1 MILNIVTK
9 LQKHQK
15 KAKTELLWW
24 TVKMKKMQTT
34 CPRKWFELCSFYLV
48 VEMIL
53 YDGEKPPF
61 KGSFPLEPTAL
72 VTHKCSAAG
81 SE

>member
-1 MILNIVTK
+1 MLNVVTK
-9 LQKHQK
+9 VQKHQK
-15 KAKTELLWW
+15 KKNFHDELSKWERQ
-24 TVKMKKMQTT
+24 MQTT
-34 CPRKWFELCSFYLV
+34 CPRKWFWALFILYGSET
-48 VEMIL
+48 IL

-61 KGSFPLEPTAL
+61 KGSFRLEPTAL